1 MPRETGEGCAALGRV
16 PMRHAREGPAAP
28 GRDAPRQGGS
38 CRAREGRAAPGGPRR
53 EGRAVPGTPGMPR
66 EHLDDQSRQAQ
77 QIVNA

>member
-1 MPRETGEGCAALGRV
+1 
-16 PMRHAREGPAAP
+16 MRHVREGPAAP

-53 EGRAVPGTPGMPR
+53 EGRAVPGGPRREGRAVPGTPGMPR